1 MNRSWAAI
9 ACGVALLG
17 PGIATEVS
25 AAEPTVGEIYYARYI
40 VPLPPPL
47 ADDGYFFQLSEP
59 AVVAVEA
66 LYASASN
73 SLGWYSDGEEHL
85 LLDPLIVGMAVEFS
99 VGAGAFGLW
108 LNTRYVGQTAKCYS
122 DSVLNGGV
130 DRLLVYETPIPQEY
144 FLAWEDCFSVD
155 GDFNDVVLVGSHF
168 GPTPVRAPSW
178 GTVKAIYR

>member
-1 MNRSWAAI
+1 MQRSWAAI
-9 ACGVALLG
+9 VCSVALLG
-17 PGIATEVS
+17 SGIAAEMS
-25 AAEPTVGEIYYARYI
+25 AVEPSVGEIYYDRYF

-47 ADDGYFFQLSEP
+47 PDDGYFFQLDQP
-59 AVVAVEA
+59 AMIAVEA

-85 LLDPLIVGMAVEFS
+85 LMDPLVVGMAVEFS

-108 LNTRYVGQTAKCYS
+108 LITEYVGQTAQCYS
-122 DSVLNGGV
+122 DPALNGGV

-168 GPTPVRAPSW
+168 GPTPVRVPSW
-178 GTVKAIYR
+178 GMVKGLYR